1 MEPLILNMGGSR
13 TQQLVMEP
21 AAEFSMVLP
30 NAAGGNVQVIVDTTA
45 NWATKTTFIPRTG
58 EIIVYSD
65 RNVIG
70 GVNYP
75 GVKIGDGLTF
85 VVDLPFL
92 GDDIAGQIIGVLNAH
107 IANSSIHVTP
117 AEKEYWNNKLDSG
130 VTGETLVLAPA
141 MLSI

>member
-1 MEPLILNMGGSR
+1 MEPLILNMGRSGA
-13 TQQLVMEP
+13 QELVMNP
-21 AAEFSMVLP
+21 VSALTMVLP
-30 NAAGGNVQVIVDTTA
+30 TATGGKVQVIVDTTA
-45 NWATKTTFIPRTG
+45 NWATKTTYVPRTG

-75 GVKIGDGLTF
+75 GVKIGDGTTY

-92 GDDIAGQIIGVLNAH
+92 GDDIAGQIIGVMNNH
-107 IANSSIHVTP
+107 IANNSIHVTP

-141 MLSI
+141 ILSI